1 MLLMLP
7 FWEPYFENHYL
18 MVLLKYCLA
27 PLQELQ
33 MKNNPILLFQTE
45 ILKPY
50 VGTGFLPEHF
60 GSILGI
66 LSALPIW
73 TFIQQLKTDLLK
85 FFICQVLCQVIGMQQ
100 CALIRLQ
107 TFYQQQCLQA
117 AMWLFQSMCE
127 LTDLEMRF
135 CLSLPNFQL
144 RDLEQIM
151 KLAQIL
157 DLSSQK

>member
-1 MLLMLP
+1 MLVLLI
-7 FWEPYFENHYL
+7 WEPYFENHYL

-27 PLQELQ
+27 PLQELW

-73 TFIQQLKTDLLK
+73 TFIQ
-85 FFICQVLCQVIGMQQ
+85 
-100 CALIRLQ
+100 
-107 TFYQQQCLQA
+107 
-117 AMWLFQSMCE
+117 
-127 LTDLEMRF
+127 
-135 CLSLPNFQL
+135 
-144 RDLEQIM
+144 
-151 KLAQIL
+151 
-157 DLSSQK
+157 